1 MRVLGVIFYAAILI
15 LIGVALI
22 FFAIAFSINKFQP
35 QSIEYINNFLSYI
48 QSSLYA
54 RVIFFLSGILL
65 ILISFSFAQLILGRF
80 QREKTIA
87 FATSTGEV
95 TIALS
100 AVEDLIK
107 RLAGIIPEIK
117 ELRPDVIATK
127 KGIVV
132 DIRVVLRS
140 EANIPELT
148 ARLQEITK
156 SKIQEVLGLEEQ
168 IIIKIH
174 VAKIVSIELKKRNQ
188 KYRLADTA
196 EFRICVMCNAEKNF
210 HYTIKH
216 YTNVTRYT

>member
-1 MRVLGVIFYAAILI
+1 MRIFTVLGILFYASVII
-15 LIGVALI
+15 LIGVTL
-22 FFAIAFSINKFQP
+22 IAFSLNLLQP
-35 QSIEYINNFLSYI
+35 QDINNLI
-48 QSSLYA
+48 LYTQNSPHSKII
-54 RVIFFLSGILL
+54 VGLSGLLL

-87 FATSTGEV
+87 FTTSSGEV

-100 AVEDLIK
+100 AVEDLIR

-127 KGIVV
+127 KGIIV

-148 ARLQEITK
+148 ARLQEIAR
-156 SKIQEVLGLEEQ
+156 SKIQEVLGVEEQ

-174 VAKIVSIELKKRNQ
+174 VTKIISMEEREKKR
-188 KYRLADTA
+188 K
-196 EFRICVMCNAEKNF
+196 EIEKQEP
-210 HYTIKH
+210 TIPFSG
-216 YTNVTRYT
+216 YGRA

>member
-1 MRVLGVIFYAAILI
+1 MRALGVIFYAAILI

-35 QSIEYINNFLSYI
+35 QSIEYISNFLTYI

-168 IIIKIH
+168 FIIKIH
-174 VAKIVSIELKKRNQ
+174 VAKIVSIEEKDKKR
-188 KYRLADTA
+188 R
-196 EFRICVMCNAEKNF
+196 EVEKEEPKIPF
-210 HYTIKH
+210 GGYG
-216 YTNVTRYT
+216 RA